1 MLIRAGLV
9 DISNGSKK
17 YAIAGMLGWQDIKQR
32 YRRSTLGPFWLT
44 LSMGIMVAALGFVFS
59 GLFNVE
65 HSEFLPSLAI
75 GLVFWAYI
83 SIIINEGCITFTSA
97 EPMIKQLQLPRF
109 TYLLRVVW
117 RNFVILLHNSFV
129 IIVVY
134 LILHKHLEW
143 SAWLSILGLVLIT
156 INATWMALILGII
169 CTRYRDMTQIVASI
183 INVAF
188 YITPIMWLPSLLE
201 GHKRFYLLEVNPFNH
216 LLEVVRSP
224 LLGTLPSN
232 LSWIVCSAMAI
243 IGWSLAL
250 IIYSKY
256 VNRISFWL

>member
-1 MLIRAGLV
+1 MIRTGLL
-9 DISNGSKK
+9 DISNGSKEHG
-17 YAIAGMLGWQDIKQR
+17 IAGMLGWQDIKQR
-32 YRRSTLGPFWLT
+32 YRRSVLGPFWLT
-44 LSMGIMVAALGFVFS
+44 LSMGIMLTALGFVFS

-83 SIIINEGCITFTSA
+83 SVIINEGCVTFTSA
-97 EPMIKQLQLPRF
+97 EPMIKQLPLPRF
-109 TYLLRVVW
+109 TYLLRVIW
-117 RNFVILLHNSFV
+117 RNFIILLHNSLI

-134 LILHKHLEW
+134 LILGKDLEW
-143 SAWLSILGLVLIT
+143 SAWLSVPGLVLIT
-156 INATWMALILGII
+156 INATWIALIFGIA

-188 YITPIMWLPSLLE
+188 YITPIMWLPSLLS
-201 GHKRFYLLEVNPFNH
+201 GHKRFYLLELNPFNH

-232 LSWIVCSAMAI
+232 LSWAVCAAMAI
-243 IGWSLAL
+243 MGWLL
-250 IIYSKY
+250 TLVVYSKY